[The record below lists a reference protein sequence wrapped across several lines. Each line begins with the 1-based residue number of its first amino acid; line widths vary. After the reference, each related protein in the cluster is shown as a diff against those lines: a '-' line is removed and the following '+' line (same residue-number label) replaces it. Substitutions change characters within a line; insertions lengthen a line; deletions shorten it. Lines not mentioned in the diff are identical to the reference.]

1 MSYYVGIDPG
11 KKGAFAVID
20 SYGDLIAIEK
30 TVTAHD
36 LTQLLRTYRPRHV
49 FVEKAQA
56 MPGQGVSSMFAY
68 GQGFG
73 ELLGVLTATGIA
85 YTLIRPSTWT
95 KPMHQGTAGD
105 EPKKRSAEA
114 FMRLFPA
121 SVEKTRLRSGRLHDG
136 IVDAALIATY
146 GLRHVMVGQV

>member
-1 MSYYVGIDPG
+1 MGYYVGIDPG

-20 SYGDLIAIEK
+20 SYGDLVMVEK
-30 TVTAHD
+30 SVTAHD
-36 LTQLLRTYRPRHV
+36 LTQLLRTYRPGHV

-73 ELLGVLTATGIA
+73 ELLGVLTATAIPF
-85 YTLIRPSTWT
+85 TLIRPAHWT
-95 KPMHQGTAGD
+95 KAMHLGTAGD

-114 FMRLFPA
+114 FARLFPSA
-121 SVEKTRLRSGRLHDG
+121 VEKTRLKSGRLHDG
-136 IVDAALIATY
+136 IVDAALIASY
-146 GLRHVMVGQV
+146 GLRHVLVGHP